1 MSTTPDLSQHYER
14 IAIDRQLKAG
24 RALIDALAVKPG
36 ESVLELGCGTGILTE
51 YLAERVGRDGEV
63 LGLDPMALRISM
75 AQQRA
80 RPNLRFQIGSAYQL
94 ARFPDGSFDAILL
107 NGGLHKL
114 PDKQEPLRQFQRML
128 KAGGRLGIH
137 TPSKDH
143 PHPVSAIKQF
153 VLSQT
158 SYLNYAEPAEA
169 CEYPVTLTELELLLT
184 NAGFNERH
192 LTLQPE
198 VTLHSSA
205 NAAIEFFQA
214 TSYGR
219 FLAHLPPALRIAA
232 RENMCQELELLRLP
246 EGIRHDGASIMAVAR
261 KNATG

>member
-24 RALIDALAVKPG
+24 RALIDELAVGPG

-51 YLAERVGRDGEV
+51 YLADRVGRDGDV

-107 NGGLHKL
+107 NGALHKL
-114 PDKQEPLRQFQRML
+114 ADKQEPLWQFHRML

-137 TPSKDH
+137 TESKDH
-143 PHPVSAIKQF
+143 PHPVSAVKQF
-153 VLSQT
+153 VLGQG
-158 SYLNYAEPAEA
+158 SYINYAEPPEA
-169 CEYPVTLTELELLLT
+169 REYLVTLTELEALLGE
-184 NAGFNERH
+184 AGFSERR

-198 VTLHSSA
+198 VTLHNSA
-205 NAAIEFFQA
+205 NAAIEFFHA
-214 TSYGR
+214 TRYGR
-219 FLAHLPPALRIAA
+219 FLGHLPETLRTAA
-232 RENMCQELELLRLP
+232 RADMCQELDLLRLP
-246 EGIRHDGASIMAVAR
+246 EGIRYDGASIVAVAR
-261 KNATG
+261 KSEPA